1 MNLAHN
7 RGPDP
12 SAIPGKLLYSS
23 GALHTDA
30 MRTASPPTAHS
41 LRDLIHPHYEPYA
54 KQPSRDSSAEAQDLL
69 RSQELFLS
77 VVLDW
82 QRHDTQQPHQHVT
95 RIQHYAEQPGY
106 SSSFESSEGSD
117 HEGGQALLSFTKTS
131 TAPPTD
137 DPSPTNMPRVHHFP
151 PHHPSPLPAL
161 SLNNLLP
168 VPSKKIGVYT
178 PRSRRVLIEK
188 YMEKRTKRL
197 SRKKVRYRVRKTLAN
212 ARPRVKGRFVK
223 TEQPLTAA
231 AVEEME
237 KRQSQPVKDVGDFD
251 YTRAFFGLEKQ
262 TRTDVHDT
270 LSNITS
276 LKRRRQAEIH
286 WDEWS
291 AQLEPSM
298 LALLPRQFTESP
310 LPDLQTELIHLLAD
324 AEDDGS
330 QESYERALHGCA
342 LYVALCLS
350 LYASLRHPSL
360 WEMHDEAS
368 PVLHH
373 YLADI
378 KQLYLRRKTKKG
390 QTYEAFEGT
399 VPGIAAVLCLGYDE
413 GKRYLKPLGV

>member
-1 MNLAHN
+1 MNLARHYASPLE
-7 RGPDP
+7 G
-12 SAIPGKLLYSS
+12 
-23 GALHTDA
+23 
-30 MRTASPPTAHS
+30 MRTASPPPGATH
-41 LRDLIHPHYEPYA
+41 RDLPRFDQLYA
-54 KQPSRDSSAEAQDLL
+54 KQPQRETSAEAQDLL

-82 QRHDTQQPHQHVT
+82 QRHDLPQHTQVQRV
-95 RIQHYAEQPGY
+95 QHYAEPTY

-117 HEGGQALLSFTKTS
+117 HEGGQALLSFTK
-131 TAPPTD
+131 APPKPIVD
-137 DPSPTNMPRVHHFP
+137 DPSPTNLPRVHHMP
-151 PHHPSPLPAL
+151 LNHPSGPPAL

-237 KRQSQPVKDVGDFD
+237 KRQQQPI
-251 YTRAFFGLEKQ
+251 T
-262 TRTDVHDT
+262 T
-270 LSNITS
+270 LM
-276 LKRRRQAEIH
+276 RRRNHDINWEDLA
-286 WDEWS
+286 
-291 AQLEPSM
+291 ANLEQSM
-298 LALLPRQFTESP
+298 LALLPRQHNESP
-310 LPDLQTELIHLLAD
+310 LPDVQAELINLLAD
-324 AEDDGS
+324 AEDECT
-330 QESYERALHGCA
+330 QETYLRALHGCA

-360 WEMHDEAS
+360 WDMDDEPS

-378 KQLYLRRKTKKG
+378 KQLWLRRKTKKQ
-390 QTYEAFEGT
+390 QTFDAFEGT
-399 VPGIAAVLCLGYDE
+399 VHGLAAVICLGYDDA
-413 GKRYLKPLGV
+413 KRYLKPLTL

>member
-1 MNLAHN
+1 MNLARHYASPLE
-7 RGPDP
+7 G
-12 SAIPGKLLYSS
+12 
-23 GALHTDA
+23 
-30 MRTASPPTAHS
+30 MRTASPPPGATH
-41 LRDLIHPHYEPYA
+41 RDLPRFDQLYA
-54 KQPSRDSSAEAQDLL
+54 KQHPRETSAEAQDLL

-82 QRHDTQQPHQHVT
+82 QRHDTPQHAQVQ
-95 RIQHYAEQPGY
+95 RVQHYAEPMY

-117 HEGGQALLSFTKTS
+117 HEGGQALLSFTKGS
-131 TAPPTD
+131 PKPIVD
-137 DPSPTNMPRVHHFP
+137 DPSPTNLPRVHHMP
-151 PHHPSPLPAL
+151 PNHPAGPPAL

-237 KRQSQPVKDVGDFD
+237 KRQQQPSTASEAFD
-251 YTRAFFGLEKQ
+251 YVHAFFELEK
-262 TRTDVHDT
+262 RSRSDVADT
-270 LSNITS
+270 LNNVMT
-276 LKRRRQAEIH
+276 LKRRRNHDINWE
-286 WDEWS
+286 DLS
-291 AQLEPSM
+291 ANLEQSM
-298 LALLPRQFTESP
+298 LALLPRQHCESP
-310 LPDLQTELIHLLAD
+310 LPDVQAELINLLAD
-324 AEDDGS
+324 AEDECTQDA
-330 QESYERALHGCA
+330 YLRALHGCA

-360 WEMHDEAS
+360 WDMDDEPS

-378 KQLYLRRKTKKG
+378 KQLWLRRKTKKQ
-390 QTYEAFEGT
+390 QTFDAFDGT
-399 VPGIAAVLCLGYDE
+399 VHGLAAVICLGYDDA
-413 GKRYLKPLGV
+413 KRYLKPLTL